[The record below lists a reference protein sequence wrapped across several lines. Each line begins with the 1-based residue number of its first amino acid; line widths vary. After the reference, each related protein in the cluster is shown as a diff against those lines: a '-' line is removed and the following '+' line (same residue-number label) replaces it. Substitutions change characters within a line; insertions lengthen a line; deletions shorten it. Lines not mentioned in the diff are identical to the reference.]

1 MKKGSRNWKNVMKNL
16 DKEFPEP
23 VMNEVFQLEYE
34 PDLSITDIEIADIEM
49 DVVIMINS
57 IDKPRLKKVIE
68 DRYLN
73 NRTLNEVAEHFDV
86 SVTSIRQMEWKSRSM
101 IGQRYASVFGIR

>member
-1 MKKGSRNWKNVMKNL
+1 M
-16 DKEFPEP
+16 
-23 VMNEVFQLEYE
+23 
-34 PDLSITDIEIADIEM
+34 EM
-49 DVVIMINS
+49 DVVTMINS

-86 SVTSIRQMEWKSRSM
+86 SVTRIRQMEWKSRSM
-101 IGQRYASVFGIR
+101 IGQRYASDFID

>member
-34 PDLSITDIEIADIEM
+34 PDLSITDIEIADMEM
-49 DVVIMINS
+49 DVVTMINS

-86 SVTSIRQMEWKSRSM
+86 SVTRIRQMEWKSRSM
-101 IGQRYASVFGIR
+101 IGQRYASDFID

>member
-34 PDLSITDIEIADIEM
+34 PDLSITDIEIADMEM
-49 DVVIMINS
+49 DVVTMINS

-86 SVTSIRQMEWKSRSM
+86 SVTRIRQMEWKSIRM
-101 IGQRYASVFGIR
+101 IGQRYGRPWVF

>member
-34 PDLSITDIEIADIEM
+34 PDLSNHGHRDC
-49 DVVIMINS
+49 
-57 IDKPRLKKVIE
+57 
-68 DRYLN
+68 
-73 NRTLNEVAEHFDV
+73 
-86 SVTSIRQMEWKSRSM
+86 
-101 IGQRYASVFGIR
+101 

>member
-1 MKKGSRNWKNVMKNL
+1 MEKGSRNWKNVMKNL

-34 PDLSITDIEIADIEM
+34 PDLSITDIEIADMEM
-49 DVVIMINS
+49 DVVTMINS
-57 IDKPRLKKVIE
+57 IDKPRIKKVIE

-73 NRTLNEVAEHFDV
+73 NLTLGEVAKHFDV
-86 SVTSIRQMEWKSRSM
+86 SITRIRQMEWQSIRMIRARYSRPW
-101 IGQRYASVFGIR
+101 VF